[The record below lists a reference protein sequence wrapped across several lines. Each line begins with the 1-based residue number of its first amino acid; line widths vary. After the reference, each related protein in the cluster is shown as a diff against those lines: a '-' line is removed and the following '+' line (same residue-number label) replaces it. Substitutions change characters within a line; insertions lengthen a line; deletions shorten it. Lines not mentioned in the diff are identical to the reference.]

1 MEDTYDLKT
10 YKEEYRRVL
19 DLVESSP
26 LEKTAEALDLYYDV
40 CCGCVLVAE
49 ASLREQEGEWEIAS
63 LCRVLLKYAAWLE
76 EFDHML
82 DSAYSVVS
90 RFEDCLMDHPR
101 LKLRLLELELT
112 IVRRIEALND
122 HELSHAEDLE
132 REISRHKRN
141 IYFADN
147 NQLDS
152 IEQTGYGLK
161 KDPVEWTARWEE
173 VIDEADRMTE
183 EKLKD
188 HPRGMGFCHGFWHER
203 QKALRKLGVVW
214 RCPTEMNPGT
224 MFD

>member
-1 MEDTYDLKT
+1 MEETYDLKT

-19 DLVESSP
+19 DLAESKP

-49 ASLREQEGEWEIAS
+49 TSLREQEGEWEIAS

-82 DSAYSVVS
+82 DSAYNVVR
-90 RFEDCLMDHPR
+90 RFEDCLMEHPR

-122 HELSHAEDLE
+122 HELSHAEYLE

-141 IYFADN
+141 IHFADN
-147 NQLDS
+147 DQLDS

-161 KDPVEWTARWEE
+161 KDPVEWTAHWEE

-183 EKLKD
+183 EKLKGY
-188 HPRGMGFCHGFWHER
+188 PRGMGFCHAYWHER
-203 QKALRKLGVVW
+203 QKALRKLGVSW
-214 RCPTEMNPGT
+214 RCPSEMNPRT
-224 MFD
+224 RFD

>member
-1 MEDTYDLKT
+1 MEDMYDLKT

-19 DLVESSP
+19 DLAESKP

-63 LCRVLLKYAAWLE
+63 LCKVLLKYAAWME

-82 DSAYSVVS
+82 DSACSVVS

-132 REISRHKRN
+132 IEISQHKRN
-141 IYFADN
+141 IHFADN

-152 IEQTGYGLK
+152 IEQTG
-161 KDPVEWTARWEE
+161 
-173 VIDEADRMTE
+173 
-183 EKLKD
+183 
-188 HPRGMGFCHGFWHER
+188 
-203 QKALRKLGVVW
+203 
-214 RCPTEMNPGT
+214 
-224 MFD
+224 

>member
-19 DLVESSP
+19 DLAESKS
-26 LEKTAEALDLYYDV
+26 LEKTGEALDLYYDV

-76 EFDHML
+76 EFDHMF
-82 DSAYSVVS
+82 DSAYSVVR
-90 RFEDCLMDHPR
+90 RFEDCLMEHPR
-101 LKLRLLELELT
+101 LKLRLLELELA

-122 HELSHAEDLE
+122 HELSHAEYLE

-141 IYFADN
+141 IHFADN
-147 NQLDS
+147 DQLDS

-173 VIDEADRMTE
+173 VIDEADRMAE

-188 HPRGMGFCHGFWHER
+188 YPRGMGFCHGYWHER
-203 QKALRKLGVVW
+203 QKALRKFGVVW
-214 RCPTEMNPGT
+214 RTPSEMNPRT
-224 MFD
+224 RFD

>member
-1 MEDTYDLKT
+1 MEDTYDLKA

-19 DLVESSP
+19 DLAESKP

-49 ASLREQEGEWEIAS
+49 ASLREQEDEWEIAS
-63 LCRVLLKYAAWLE
+63 LCRMLLKYAAWLE

-112 IVRRIEALND
+112 IVRRIEALHNHD
-122 HELSHAEDLE
+122 LSYAENLE

-141 IYFADN
+141 IHFADN
-147 NQLDS
+147 DQLDS

-173 VIDEADRMTE
+173 VIDEADRMAE
-183 EKLKD
+183 EKLKGY
-188 HPRGMGFCHGFWHER
+188 PRGMGFCFSYWHER
-203 QKALRKLGVVW
+203 EKALRQFGIEW
-214 RCPTEMNPGT
+214 RSPAEMNPRVR
-224 MFD
+224 FD

>member
-19 DLVESSP
+19 DLAESKP

-90 RFEDCLMDHPR
+90 AS
-101 LKLRLLELELT
+101 KT
-112 IVRRIEALND
+112 ALWII
-122 HELSHAEDLE
+122 HALS
-132 REISRHKRN
+132 
-141 IYFADN
+141 FAFSS
-147 NQLDS
+147 LS
-152 IEQTGYGLK
+152 
-161 KDPVEWTARWEE
+161 
-173 VIDEADRMTE
+173 
-183 EKLKD
+183 
-188 HPRGMGFCHGFWHER
+188 
-203 QKALRKLGVVW
+203 
-214 RCPTEMNPGT
+214 
-224 MFD
+224 

>member
-1 MEDTYDLKT
+1 MEDMYDLKT

-19 DLVESSP
+19 DLAESSQ
-26 LEKTAEALDLYYDV
+26 LEKTGEALDLYYDV

-49 ASLREQEGEWEIAS
+49 ASLREQESEWEIAS
-63 LCRVLLKYAAWLE
+63 LCKVLLKYAAWLE

-132 REISRHKRN
+132 RDISLYKRN
-141 IYFADN
+141 IHFADN
-147 NQLDS
+147 NQLDQ
-152 IEQTGYGLK
+152 IEEPGRFLK

-188 HPRGMGFCHGFWHER
+188 HRAAWASATDFGMNV
-203 QKALRKLGVVW
+203 RK
-214 RCPTEMNPGT
+214 R
-224 MFD
+224 

>member
-1 MEDTYDLKT
+1 MEDMYDLKT
-10 YKEEYRRVL
+10 YKQ
-19 DLVESSP
+19 ES
-26 LEKTAEALDLYYDV
+26 
-40 CCGCVLVAE
+40 
-49 ASLREQEGEWEIAS
+49 EWEIAS
-63 LCRVLLKYAAWLE
+63 LCKVLLKYAAWLE

-82 DSAYSVVS
+82 DSAYNVVR
-90 RFEDCLMDHPR
+90 RFEDCLMEHPR
-101 LKLRLLELELT
+101 LKLRLLELELA

-132 REISRHKRN
+132 RDISLYKRN
-141 IYFADN
+141 IHFADN
-147 NQLDS
+147 DQLDS

-161 KDPVEWTARWEE
+161 KDPVEWTAHWEE

>member
-1 MEDTYDLKT
+1 MEDMYDLKT

-19 DLVESSP
+19 DLAESSP
-26 LEKTAEALDLYYDV
+26 LEKTGEALDLYYDV

-49 ASLREQEGEWEIAS
+49 ASLREQESEWEIAS

-101 LKLRLLELELT
+101 LKLRLLELELA

-122 HELSHAEDLE
+122 RELSRAEYLE

-141 IYFADN
+141 IHFADN
-147 NQLDS
+147 NQLDL
-152 IEQTGYGLK
+152 IEETGRSLK

-188 HPRGMGFCHGFWHER
+188 YPRGMGFCHGYWHER
-203 QKALRKLGVVW
+203 QKALRKLGVDW
-214 RCPTEMNPGT
+214 RCPSEMNPGT

>member
-1 MEDTYDLKT
+1 MEETYDLKA

-19 DLVESSP
+19 DLAESKP

-49 ASLREQEGEWEIAS
+49 ASLREQESEWEIAS
-63 LCRVLLKYAAWLE
+63 LCKVLLKYAAWLE

-122 HELSHAEDLE
+122 RELSHAEDLE
-132 REISRHKRN
+132 RDISLYKRN
-141 IYFADN
+141 IHFADN
-147 NQLDS
+147 NQLDL
-152 IEQTGYGLK
+152 IEETGWSLK
-161 KDPVEWTARWEE
+161 KDPVE
-173 VIDEADRMTE
+173 
-183 EKLKD
+183 
-188 HPRGMGFCHGFWHER
+188 
-203 QKALRKLGVVW
+203 
-214 RCPTEMNPGT
+214 
-224 MFD
+224 

>member
-1 MEDTYDLKT
+1 MEDMYDLKT

-19 DLVESSP
+19 DLAESSP
-26 LEKTAEALDLYYDV
+26 LEKTGEALDLYYDV

-101 LKLRLLELELT
+101 LKLRLLELELA

-122 HELSHAEDLE
+122 RELSRAEYLE

-141 IYFADN
+141 IHFADN
-147 NQLDS
+147 NQLDL
-152 IEQTGYGLK
+152 IEETGRSLK

-188 HPRGMGFCHGFWHER
+188 YPRGMGFCHGYWHER
-203 QKALRKLGVVW
+203 QKALRKLGVDW
-214 RCPTEMNPGT
+214 RCPSEMNPGT

>member
-1 MEDTYDLKT
+1 MEETYDLKT

-19 DLVESSP
+19 DLAESSP
-26 LEKTAEALDLYYDV
+26 LEKTGEALDLYYDV

-82 DSAYSVVS
+82 DSAYSVVR
-90 RFEDCLMDHPR
+90 RFEDCLMEHPR
-101 LKLRLLELELT
+101 LKLRLLELELV

-132 REISRHKRN
+132 RDISLYKRN
-141 IYFADN
+141 IHFADN
-147 NQLDS
+147 NQLDQ
-152 IEQTGYGLK
+152 IEETGRFLK

-173 VIDEADRMTE
+173 VIDEADRMAE
-183 EKLKD
+183 EKLKGYS
-188 HPRGMGFCHGFWHER
+188 RGMGFCHGYWHER
-203 QKALRKLGVVW
+203 QKALRKLGVDW
-214 RCPTEMNPGT
+214 RAPSEMNPRT
-224 MFD
+224 RFD

>member
-10 YKEEYRRVL
+10 YKKEYRRVL
-19 DLVESSP
+19 DLAESKP

-49 ASLREQEGEWEIAS
+49 TSLREQESEWEIAS
-63 LCRVLLKYAAWLE
+63 LCKVLLKYAAWLE

-82 DSAYSVVS
+82 DSAYNVVR
-90 RFEDCLMDHPR
+90 RFEDCLMEHPR

-122 HELSHAEDLE
+122 HELSHAEYLE
-132 REISRHKRN
+132 RDISLYKRN
-141 IYFADN
+141 IHFADN

-161 KDPVEWTARWEE
+161 KDPVEWTAHWEE

-203 QKALRKLGVVW
+203 QKALRKFGVVW
-214 RCPTEMNPGT
+214 RTPSEMNSRT
-224 MFD
+224 RFD

>member
-1 MEDTYDLKT
+1 MEETYDLKA

-19 DLVESSP
+19 DLAESKP
-26 LEKTAEALDLYYDV
+26 LEKTGEALDLYYDV

-49 ASLREQEGEWEIAS
+49 ASLREQEDEWEIAS
-63 LCRVLLKYAAWLE
+63 LCKVLLKYAAWLE

-101 LKLRLLELELT
+101 LKLRLLGLELA

-141 IYFADN
+141 IHFADN
-147 NQLDS
+147 NQLDL
-152 IEQTGYGLK
+152 IEETGRSLK

-188 HPRGMGFCHGFWHER
+188 HPRGMGFCHGYWHER
-203 QKALRKLGVVW
+203 QKALRKFGVVW
-214 RCPTEMNPGT
+214 RTPSEMNPRT
-224 MFD
+224 RFD

>member
-1 MEDTYDLKT
+1 MEETYDLKA

-19 DLVESSP
+19 DLAESGP
-26 LEKTAEALDLYYDV
+26 LEKTGEALDLYYDV

-63 LCRVLLKYAAWLE
+63 LCKVLLKYAAWLE

-82 DSAYSVVS
+82 DSAYSVVR
-90 RFEDCLMDHPR
+90 RFEDCLMEHPR
-101 LKLRLLELELT
+101 LKLRLLELELA

-122 HELSHAEDLE
+122 HELSHAEYLE
-132 REISRHKRN
+132 RDISLYKRN
-141 IYFADN
+141 IHFADN
-147 NQLDS
+147 NQLDQ
-152 IEQTGYGLK
+152 IEETGRFLK

-173 VIDEADRMTE
+173 VIDEADRMAE
-183 EKLKD
+183 EKLKGYS
-188 HPRGMGFCHGFWHER
+188 RGMGFCHGYWHER

-214 RCPTEMNPGT
+214 RTPSEMNPGT

>member
-19 DLVESSP
+19 DLAESKS

-49 ASLREQEGEWEIAS
+49 ASLREQESEWEIAS

-90 RFEDCLMDHPR
+90 RFEDCLMEHPR

-112 IVRRIEALND
+112 IVRRIEALHD

-132 REISRHKRN
+132 RESADISATSTSPTTTSSTPLSRP
-141 IYFADN
+141 D
-147 NQLDS
+147 
-152 IEQTGYGLK
+152 T
-161 KDPVEWTARWEE
+161 
-173 VIDEADRMTE
+173 
-183 EKLKD
+183 
-188 HPRGMGFCHGFWHER
+188 
-203 QKALRKLGVVW
+203 ALRKTPWNGPHTGK
-214 RCPTEMNPGT
+214 R
-224 MFD
+224 

>member
-19 DLVESSP
+19 DLAESSP

-82 DSAYSVVS
+82 DSAYRVVS

-101 LKLRLLELELT
+101 LKLRLLKLELT
-112 IVRRIEALND
+112 IVRRIEALQD

-141 IYFADN
+141 IHFADN
-147 NQLDS
+147 DQLDS

-173 VIDEADRMTE
+173 VIDEADRMAFAN
-183 EKLKD
+183 LND
-188 HPRGMGFCHGFWHER
+188 VSRGMGFCFSYWHER
-203 QKALRKLGVVW
+203 EKALRQFGIEW
-214 RCPTEMNPGT
+214 RSPAEMNPRVR
-224 MFD
+224 FD

>member
-1 MEDTYDLKT
+1 MEETYDLKA

-19 DLVESSP
+19 DLAESKP

-101 LKLRLLELELT
+101 LKLRLLELELA

-122 HELSHAEDLE
+122 HELSHAEYLE

-141 IYFADN
+141 IHFADN
-147 NQLDS
+147 DQLDS

-173 VIDEADRMTE
+173 VIDEADRMAE

-188 HPRGMGFCHGFWHER
+188 YPRGMGFCHGYWHER
-203 QKALRKLGVVW
+203 QKALRKFGVVW
-214 RCPTEMNPGT
+214 RTPSEMNPRT
-224 MFD
+224 RFD

>member
-19 DLVESSP
+19 DLAESKP

-82 DSAYSVVS
+82 DSAYRVVS

-112 IVRRIEALND
+112 IVRRIEALHD

-132 REISRHKRN
+132 RNISLYKRN

-147 NQLDS
+147 DQLDS

-161 KDPVEWTARWEE
+161 KDPVEWTAHWEE

-183 EKLKD
+183 ES
-188 HPRGMGFCHGFWHER
+188 
-203 QKALRKLGVVW
+203 
-214 RCPTEMNPGT
+214 
-224 MFD
+224 

>member
-19 DLVESSP
+19 DLAESSP

-49 ASLREQEGEWEIAS
+49 ASLREQESEWEIAS
-63 LCRVLLKYAAWLE
+63 LCKVLLKYAAWLE

-82 DSAYSVVS
+82 GSAYRVVS

-101 LKLRLLELELT
+101 LKLRLLELELA
-112 IVRRIEALND
+112 IVRRIEALHD
-122 HELSHAEDLE
+122 HDLSHAEDLE
-132 REISRHKRN
+132 REISLYKRN
-141 IYFADN
+141 IHFADN
-147 NQLDS
+147 DQLDS

-161 KDPVEWTARWEE
+161 KDPVEWTAHWEE

-183 EKLKD
+183 EKLKGY
-188 HPRGMGFCHGFWHER
+188 PRGMGFCHAYWHER
-203 QKALRKLGVVW
+203 QKALRKLGVSW
-214 RCPTEMNPGT
+214 RCPSEMNPRT
-224 MFD
+224 RFD

>member
-1 MEDTYDLKT
+1 MFLTLPKASRSKRPQRLSTFIMTSAAVAYLWQ
-10 YKEEYRRVL
+10 RQ
-19 DLVESSP
+19 
-26 LEKTAEALDLYYDV
+26 V
-40 CCGCVLVAE
+40 C
-49 ASLREQEGEWEIAS
+49 
-63 LCRVLLKYAAWLE
+63 
-76 EFDHML
+76 
-82 DSAYSVVS
+82 VS
-90 RFEDCLMDHPR
+90 RKTSGR
-101 LKLRLLELELT
+101 
-112 IVRRIEALND
+112 ALND

-132 REISRHKRN
+132 RDISLYKRN

-147 NQLDS
+147 DQLDQ
-152 IEQTGYGLK
+152 IEEPGRFLK

-183 EKLKD
+183 EKLKN

>member
-1 MEDTYDLKT
+1 MEETYDLKT

-19 DLVESSP
+19 DLAESKS

-49 ASLREQEGEWEIAS
+49 ASLREQEDEWKIAS

-76 EFDHML
+76 EFDHMI
-82 DSAYSVVS
+82 DSAYRVVS

-112 IVRRIEALND
+112 IVRRIQALND

-141 IYFADN
+141 IHFADN
-147 NQLDS
+147 DQLDS
-152 IEQTGYGLK
+152 IGQTGYGLK
-161 KDPVEWTARWEE
+161 KDPVEWTAHWEE
-173 VIDEADRMTE
+173 VIDEADRMAE
-183 EKLKD
+183 EKLKGY
-188 HPRGMGFCHGFWHER
+188 PRGMGFCFSYWHER
-203 QKALRKLGVVW
+203 EKALRQFGIEW
-214 RCPTEMNPGT
+214 RSPAEMNPRVR
-224 MFD
+224 FD

>member
-19 DLVESSP
+19 DLAESSP

-63 LCRVLLKYAAWLE
+63 LCRVLLKYATWLE

-132 REISRHKRN
+132 RNISLYKRN
-141 IYFADN
+141 IHFADN
-147 NQLDS
+147 DQLDS

-188 HPRGMGFCHGFWHER
+188 HPRGMGFCHGYWHER
-203 QKALRKLGVVW
+203 QKALRKFGVVW
-214 RCPTEMNPGT
+214 RTPSEMNPRT
-224 MFD
+224 RFD

>member
-1 MEDTYDLKT
+1 MEETYDLKT

-19 DLVESSP
+19 DLAESSP

-63 LCRVLLKYAAWLE
+63 LCKVLLKYAAWME

-173 VIDEADRMTE
+173 VIDEADRMAE

-188 HPRGMGFCHGFWHER
+188 YPRGMGFCHGYWHER
-203 QKALRKLGVVW
+203 QKALRKFGVVW

>member
-1 MEDTYDLKT
+1 MEDMYDLKT

-19 DLVESSP
+19 DLAESSP
-26 LEKTAEALDLYYDV
+26 LEKTGEALDLYYDV

-49 ASLREQEGEWEIAS
+49 ASLREQESEWEIAS

-76 EFDHML
+76 KFDHML
-82 DSAYSVVS
+82 DSAYRVVS
-90 RFEDCLMDHPR
+90 RFEDCLMEHPR
-101 LKLRLLELELT
+101 LKLRLLELELA

-122 HELSHAEDLE
+122 RELSHAEDLE

-141 IYFADN
+141 IHFADN
-147 NQLDS
+147 NQLDL
-152 IEQTGYGLK
+152 IEETGRSLK

-188 HPRGMGFCHGFWHER
+188 YPRGMGFCHGYWYER

-214 RCPTEMNPGT
+214 RCPSEMNPGT

>member
-1 MEDTYDLKT
+1 MEDTYDLKA

-19 DLVESSP
+19 DLAESKP

-76 EFDHML
+76 EFDNMI
-82 DSAYSVVS
+82 DSAYRVVS
-90 RFEDCLMDHPR
+90 RFEDCLMEHPR
-101 LKLRLLELELT
+101 LKLRLLELELA

-132 REISRHKRN
+132 RDISLYKRN
-141 IYFADN
+141 IHFADN
-147 NQLDS
+147 DQLDS

-161 KDPVEWTARWEE
+161 KDPVEWTAHWEE
-173 VIDEADRMTE
+173 VIDEADRMAE

-188 HPRGMGFCHGFWHER
+188 YPRGMGFCHGYWHER
-203 QKALRKLGVVW
+203 QKALRKFGVVW
-214 RCPTEMNPGT
+214 RTPSEMNPRT
-224 MFD
+224 RFD

>member
-1 MEDTYDLKT
+1 MEETYDLKA

-19 DLVESSP
+19 DLAESKP

-63 LCRVLLKYAAWLE
+63 LCKVLLKYAAWLE

-101 LKLRLLELELT
+101 LKLRLLELELA

-132 REISRHKRN
+132 RDISLYKRN
-141 IYFADN
+141 IHFADN

-161 KDPVEWTARWEE
+161 KDPVEWTERWEE

-188 HPRGMGFCHGFWHER
+188 HPRGMGFCHGYWHER

-214 RCPTEMNPGT
+214 RCPTEVNPGT

>member
-19 DLVESSP
+19 DLAESKP

-49 ASLREQEGEWEIAS
+49 TSLREQEGEWEIAS

-82 DSAYSVVS
+82 DSAYNVVR
-90 RFEDCLMDHPR
+90 RFEDCLMEHPR

-122 HELSHAEDLE
+122 HELSHAEYLE

-141 IYFADN
+141 IHFADN
-147 NQLDS
+147 DQLDS

-161 KDPVEWTARWEE
+161 KDPVEWTAHWEE

-183 EKLKD
+183 EKLKGY
-188 HPRGMGFCHGFWHER
+188 PRGMGFCHAYWHER
-203 QKALRKLGVVW
+203 QKALRKLGVSW
-214 RCPTEMNPGT
+214 RCPSEMNPRT
-224 MFD
+224 RFD

>member
-1 MEDTYDLKT
+1 MYGLKT

-19 DLVESSP
+19 DLAESSP
-26 LEKTAEALDLYYDV
+26 LEKTGEALDLYYDV

-49 ASLREQEGEWEIAS
+49 ASLREQKSEWEIAS
-63 LCRVLLKYAAWLE
+63 LCKVLLKYAAWLE

-90 RFEDCLMDHPR
+90 RFEDCLMEHPR

-112 IVRRIEALND
+112 IVRRIEALQD
-122 HELSHAEDLE
+122 HELSHAEYLE
-132 REISRHKRN
+132 REISLHKRN

-147 NQLDS
+147 DQLDS
-152 IEQTGYGLK
+152 IGQTGYGLK

-183 EKLKD
+183 EKLKGY
-188 HPRGMGFCHGFWHER
+188 PRGMGFCHAYWHER
-203 QKALRKLGVVW
+203 QKALRKLGVSW
-214 RCPTEMNPGT
+214 RCPSEMNPRT
-224 MFD
+224 RFD

>member
-1 MEDTYDLKT
+1 MEETYDLKA

-19 DLVESSP
+19 DLAESKP

-90 RFEDCLMDHPR
+90 RFEDCLMEHPR

-112 IVRRIEALND
+112 IVRRIEALHD

-141 IYFADN
+141 IHFADN
-147 NQLDS
+147 DQLNS
-152 IEQTGYGLK
+152 IEQTGYSLK
-161 KDPVEWTARWEE
+161 KDPVEWTERWEE
-173 VIDEADRMTE
+173 VIDEADRMAE

-188 HPRGMGFCHGFWHER
+188 YPRGMGFCHGYWHER
-203 QKALRKLGVVW
+203 QKALRKFGVVW
-214 RCPTEMNPGT
+214 RTPSEMNPRT
-224 MFD
+224 RFD

>member
-1 MEDTYDLKT
+1 MEDAYDLKA

-19 DLVESSP
+19 DLAESKP
-26 LEKTAEALDLYYDV
+26 LEKTVEALDLYYDV

-49 ASLREQEGEWEIAS
+49 ASLREQEDEWEIAS

-132 REISRHKRN
+132 RNISLYKRN
-141 IYFADN
+141 IHFADN
-147 NQLDS
+147 DQLDS

-188 HPRGMGFCHGFWHER
+188 HPRGMGFCHGYWHER
-203 QKALRKLGVVW
+203 QKALRKFGVVW

>member
-19 DLVESSP
+19 DLAESKP

-49 ASLREQEGEWEIAS
+49 ASLREQEDEWEIAS

-132 REISRHKRN
+132 RDISLYKRN

-147 NQLDS
+147 DQLDQ
-152 IEQTGYGLK
+152 IEEPGRFLK
-161 KDPVEWTARWEE
+161 KDPVDGQHVGKR
-173 VIDEADRMTE
+173 
-183 EKLKD
+183 
-188 HPRGMGFCHGFWHER
+188 
-203 QKALRKLGVVW
+203 
-214 RCPTEMNPGT
+214 
-224 MFD
+224 

>member
-19 DLVESSP
+19 DLAESKP

-82 DSAYSVVS
+82 DSAYNVVR
-90 RFEDCLMDHPR
+90 RFEDCLMEHPR
-101 LKLRLLELELT
+101 LKLRLLELDLA

-132 REISRHKRN
+132 REISLYKRN

-147 NQLDS
+147 D
-152 IEQTGYGLK
+152 
-161 KDPVEWTARWEE
+161 
-173 VIDEADRMTE
+173 
-183 EKLKD
+183 
-188 HPRGMGFCHGFWHER
+188 
-203 QKALRKLGVVW
+203 
-214 RCPTEMNPGT
+214 
-224 MFD
+224 

>member
-19 DLVESSP
+19 DLAESKP

-49 ASLREQEGEWEIAS
+49 ASLREQEGEWEIAL

-82 DSAYSVVS
+82 DSAYNVVR
-90 RFEDCLMDHPR
+90 RFEDCLMEHPR

-122 HELSHAEDLE
+122 HELSHAEYLE

-141 IYFADN
+141 IHFADN
-147 NQLDS
+147 DQLDQ
-152 IEQTGYGLK
+152 IEEPGRFLK

-173 VIDEADRMTE
+173 VIDEADRMAFAN
-183 EKLKD
+183 LND
-188 HPRGMGFCHGFWHER
+188 VSRGMGFCFSYWHER
-203 QKALRKLGVVW
+203 EKALRQFGIEW
-214 RCPTEMNPGT
+214 RSPAEMNPRVR
-224 MFD
+224 FD